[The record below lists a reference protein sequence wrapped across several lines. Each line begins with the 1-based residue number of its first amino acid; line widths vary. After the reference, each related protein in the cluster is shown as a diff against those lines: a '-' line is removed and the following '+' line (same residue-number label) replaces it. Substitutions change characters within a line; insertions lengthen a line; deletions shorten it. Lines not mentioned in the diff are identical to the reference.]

1 MTTESAN
8 TPLFA
13 ENEWFRELPPA
24 VVAQLIQLATL
35 RHYGNGDLIHAKG
48 DAADG
53 LYGIRRGQVRISN
66 VGSDGQEILVA
77 VFEPGGW
84 WGEISM
90 FDGLPRT
97 HDAHAIGDCEIVLLP
112 QQRFQAL
119 LQQQPDLYPHF
130 VKMLCR
136 KLRLAFSHIDD
147 IAFLPLPERVAKQ
160 LLTLAEI
167 HGEDTS
173 GGRRI
178 RLHLPQEDLGRMLG
192 ASRQSVSKILKRF
205 EAQGWIAVAY
215 GQITVCDVPAL
226 REAMGS

>member
-1 MTTESAN
+1 MTESDN
-8 TPLFA
+8 TRLLA
-13 ENEWFRELPPA
+13 GNEWFRELPDT
-24 VVAQLIQLATL
+24 VVAQLTQLATL
-35 RHYGNGDLIHAKG
+35 RRYGDGDLIHAKG
-48 DAADG
+48 DAPDG
-53 LYGIRRGQVRISN
+53 LYGVRSGQVRISN

-77 VFEPGGW
+77 VFQPGGW

-97 HDAHAIGDCEIVLLP
+97 HDALAVGDTEIVLLP

-119 LQQQPDLYPHF
+119 LQQKPDLYPHF

-147 IAFLPLPERVAKQ
+147 LAFLPLPERVAKQ
-160 LLTLAEI
+160 LLTLADI
-167 HGEDTS
+167 HGEDVAN
-173 GGRRI
+173 GRRI

-192 ASRQSVSKILKRF
+192 ASRQTVSKILKRF

-215 GQITVCDVPAL
+215 GQITICNPQAL
-226 REAMGS
+226 REACGQ

>member
-1 MTTESAN
+1 MAAADN
-8 TPLFA
+8 APLLA
-13 ENEWFRELPPA
+13 DNEWFRELPDA
-24 VVAQLIQLATL
+24 VVAQLTALATL
-35 RHYGNGDLIHAKG
+35 RHYRDGDLIHAKG
-48 DAADG
+48 DAPDG
-53 LYGIRRGQVRISN
+53 LYGVRKGRVRISN

-97 HDAHAIGDCEIVLLP
+97 HDAHAIGDTEIVLLP
-112 QQRFQAL
+112 QQRFQTL

-167 HGEDTS
+167 HGEAAPN
-173 GGRRI
+173 GRRI

-215 GQITVCDVPAL
+215 GHITVCDAAAL
-226 REAMGS
+226 RRATGP